1 MEVKRH
7 KNGSKEAD
15 PDQPNTWE
23 GGIPAPAARI
33 VVPGFPPPGQP
44 NLSTGQPWCWKEL
57 GRLESWEL
65 GSQKIKRREKCDFPP
80 VFKPTSLVLSFM
92 PPYHPTTNIR
102 RAACSLPNP
111 DPSRG
116 PRFAGPACLVL
127 PIAENLCKPKKTA
140 SFIPQGSA
148 SPPCFPSHYS
158 AWHSH
163 RSRRGLASTL
173 ARQKPQDDEFS
184 AAENS
189 S

>member
-111 DPSRG
+111 APSHG
-116 PRFAGPACLVL
+116 PHFAGPACLAL
-127 PIAENLCKPKKTA
+127 PIAENLYKPKKKN
-140 SFIPQGSA
+140 Q
-148 SPPCFPSHYS
+148 H
-158 AWHSH
+158 HLSH
-163 RSRRGLASTL
+163 RARLPLRVSHPTIPPGARRGLASTL
-173 ARQKPQDDEFS
+173 ARRKPQDDEFS
-184 AAENS
+184 AELKAARK
-189 S
+189 

>member
-23 GGIPAPAARI
+23 GGIPI

-44 NLSTGQPWCWKEL
+44 NLSTGQPRCWEEL

-65 GSQKIKRREKCDFPP
+65 GSQKIKRREKCDFPL
-80 VFKPTSLVLSFM
+80 VFKPMSLVRSFM
-92 PPYHPTTNIR
+92 PPYYKYTSSCLFATKPSPFSWSPLCRT
-102 RAACSLPNP
+102 SLPC
-111 DPSRG
+111 PSHCR
-116 PRFAGPACLVL
+116 
-127 PIAENLCKPKKTA
+127 KPLQAKKKKPA

-158 AWHSH
+158 AWRSPRSGIHLGTAET
-163 RSRRGLASTL
+163 SRR
-173 ARQKPQDDEFS
+173 
-184 AAENS
+184 
-189 S
+189 